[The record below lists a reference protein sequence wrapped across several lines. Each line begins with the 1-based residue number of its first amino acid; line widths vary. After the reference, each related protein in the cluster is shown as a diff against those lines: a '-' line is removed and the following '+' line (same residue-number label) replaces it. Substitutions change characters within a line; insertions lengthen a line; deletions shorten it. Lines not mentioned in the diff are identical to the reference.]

1 MTDTKIKQIL
11 FRLMSDKGVNVS
23 ELARCI
29 CLPQPTV
36 YRIAAG
42 ICEHPHL
49 SSLKP
54 LADFFAITVNQLKGL
69 EPIASIDHAIK
80 VPLLTWDQA
89 INKSFDKIDVNN
101 SEQILTDAKVG
112 LAGYAL
118 KVKDASMEP
127 VFPKGTLL
135 IADPKKQPKDR
146 SYVIAKLINFPEP
159 IFRQL
164 LIDAQEHYLKPLSPD
179 FERYKMTRL
188 ENNDKILSVVVQAKR
203 DYEE

>member
-1 MTDTKIKQIL
+1 MNDTKIKQIL
-11 FRLMSDKGVNVS
+11 SKLMSEKDISVS

-54 LADFFAITVNQLKGL
+54 IADFFAITVNQLKGL
-69 EPIASIDHAIK
+69 EPIASIDRAIK
-80 VPLLTWDQA
+80 IPLLTWDQS
-89 INKSFDKIDVNN
+89 ISWSNEKIALHDV
-101 SEQILTDAKVG
+101 EQILTDAKVG
-112 LAGYAL
+112 SDGYAL

-127 VFPKGTLL
+127 AFPKGTLL
-135 IADPKKQPKDR
+135 VVDPKRQPKDR
-146 SYVIAKLINFPEP
+146 SYVIAKLKDLPEP

-164 LIDAQEHYLKPLSPD
+164 LIDAQEYYLKPLSPD
-179 FERYKMTRL
+179 FEQYRMTRL
-188 ENNDKILSVVVQAKR
+188 EKNDKILSVVVQAKR